1 MMTFQPA
8 PLAKA
13 CRLLNHGGPTVLV
26 STAQGSI
33 HYIAG
38 GNFFTTGEVFEVK
51 G

>member
-13 CRLLNHGGPTVLV
+13 CRLPNHGPTVLV